1 METWW
6 SSMDITLQI
15 AWVIALTTSL
25 IFVIQMIMT
34 FIGMDANA
42 DFSGDMGEPSLS
54 EVSST
59 PFQLFT
65 FRNFINFF
73 LGFSWSYIVF
83 SGMLENQFWIIFISV
98 LVGLFVVA
106 GVMFIFVAL
115 SKMEE
120 SGNISITQTIGVTAS
135 VYIPIPAHKE
145 GKGKVQLSVQNSVR
159 EYDAMTDGEAL
170 KTGNIVK
177 VKEVL
182 EGNLLLVE
190 KYN

>member
-115 SKMEE
+115 SK
-120 SGNISITQTIGVTAS
+120 IGLTAS

>member
-6 SSMDITLQI
+6 SSMDVIQQI
-15 AWVIALTTSL
+15 VWIIAMTTSL

-34 FIGMDANA
+34 FVGMDSNA
-42 DFSGDMGEPSLS
+42 DFSGDFGDTSMSELS
-54 EVSST
+54 SM

-83 SGMLENQFWIIFISV
+83 LDIFDNKIWVVLVSTFVGIFI
-98 LVGLFVVA
+98 VV
-106 GVMFIFVAL
+106 GVMLIFYFL
-115 SKMEE
+115 SKMTE
-120 SGNISITQTIGVTAS
+120 SGNINIAHTIGLTAD
-135 VYIPIPAHKE
+135 VYIPIQGNRE

-159 EYDAMTDGEAL
+159 EFDAITAGEAL

-177 VKEVL
+177 IIEVV
-182 EGNLLLVE
+182 EGNVLLVE
-190 KYN
+190 KL

>member
-59 PFQLFT
+59 LFSYLRLEISLIFLRIQLV
-65 FRNFINFF
+65 
-73 LGFSWSYIVF
+73 LYCF
-83 SGMLENQFWIIFISV
+83 SGMLENQF
-98 LVGLFVVA
+98 
-106 GVMFIFVAL
+106 
-115 SKMEE
+115 
-120 SGNISITQTIGVTAS
+120 
-135 VYIPIPAHKE
+135 
-145 GKGKVQLSVQNSVR
+145 
-159 EYDAMTDGEAL
+159 
-170 KTGNIVK
+170 
-177 VKEVL
+177 
-182 EGNLLLVE
+182 
-190 KYN
+190 

>member
-6 SSMDITLQI
+6 SSMDIMLQI
-15 AWVIALTTSL
+15 AWVIALITSL

-34 FIGMDANA
+34 FVGMDSNA
-42 DFSGDMGEPSLS
+42 DFSVDMGELS
-54 EVSST
+54 ISEATST

-83 SGMLENQFWIIFISV
+83 SGMLQSQFWIIFISV
-98 LVGLFVVA
+98 LIGLFVVA

-120 SGNISITQTIGVTAS
+120 SGNISISQAVGLTAS

-145 GKGKVQLSVQNSVR
+145 GKGKIQISVQNSVR
-159 EYDAMTDGEAL
+159 EYDAMTEGDAL

-177 VKEVL
+177 VLCVL

-190 KYN
+190 KI

>member
-6 SSMDITLQI
+6 SSMDIMLQI
-15 AWVIALTTSL
+15 AWVIALITSL

-34 FIGMDANA
+34 FVGMDSNA
-42 DFSGDMGEPSLS
+42 DFSTDMGDPSIS
-54 EVSST
+54 ETTST

-83 SGMLENQFWIIFISV
+83 SGMLLSQFWIILISV

-115 SKMEE
+115 SRMEE
-120 SGNISITQTIGVTAS
+120 SGNISIVQTVGLTAS

-145 GKGKVQLSVQNSVR
+145 GKGKIQISVQNSVR
-159 EYDAMTDGEAL
+159 EYDAMTEGDAL

-177 VKEVL
+177 VLCVL

-190 KYN
+190 KI

>member
-6 SSMDITLQI
+6 SSMDIMLQI
-15 AWVIALTTSL
+15 AWVIALITSL

-34 FIGMDANA
+34 FVGMDSNA
-42 DFSGDMGEPSLS
+42 DFSTDMGDPSIS
-54 EVSST
+54 ETTST

-83 SGMLENQFWIIFISV
+83 SGMLLSQFWIIFISV

-115 SKMEE
+115 SRMEE
-120 SGNISITQTIGVTAS
+120 SGNISIAQTVGLTAS

-145 GKGKVQLSVQNSVR
+145 GKGKIQISVQNSVR
-159 EYDAMTDGEAL
+159 EYDAMTEGDAL

-177 VKEVL
+177 VLCVL

-190 KYN
+190 KI